1 MAKQNIFV
9 LLRTIKGPAFAG
21 LLTVLFYFVISI
33 CGTDVKANELNKY
46 FYLDTLLFLPKEFV
60 DYDKILVK
68 THKDKIFL
76 LYNEVVFKND
86 SNLIMLY
93 DVLEQKFLSLLLPN
107 NVISYFNVRDFDL
120 NENNLF
126 LLFYNGILHYQKKFE
141 NFEFN
146 EIIKIHSVANNFG
159 YIRLENDSLHLFEG
173 PINLAQFDK
182 LTTTL
187 VSINTK
193 DYSESVKE
201 FIEPKNNYFLLFQPR
216 KCFDYI
222 NQKFLVSEITQ
233 YKFYIY
239 SFLKNRIDTIIR
251 FPKDWVPLS
260 SEDSNKIIVF
270 KKSLN
275 NNYVKNFIDF
285 LRTFVLKI
293 STIHK
298 VYFLNDSTILVYWS
312 KPPRNPKANFYDF
325 QIDIFKLIQEQWIPI
340 AQSLPN
346 KCDEDEP
353 ISEIVIIN
361 NNFYVSGN
369 KIYCIEPIPFNI
381 KELPFSKMSYKK
393 FKKKVE
399 EYYSNND
406 IQLSLLIFK
415 LRQ

>member
-1 MAKQNIFV
+1 
-9 LLRTIKGPAFAG
+9 LL
-21 LLTVLFYFVISI
+21 
-33 CGTDVKANELNKY
+33 
-46 FYLDTLLFLPKEFV
+46 
-60 DYDKILVK
+60 
-68 THKDKIFL
+68 
-76 LYNEVVFKND
+76 
-86 SNLIMLY
+86 
-93 DVLEQKFLSLLLPN
+93 
-107 NVISYFNVRDFDL
+107 
-120 NENNLF
+120 
-126 LLFYNGILHYQKKFE
+126 
-141 NFEFN
+141 
-146 EIIKIHSVANNFG
+146 
-159 YIRLENDSLHLFEG
+159 
-173 PINLAQFDK
+173 
-182 LTTTL
+182 
-187 VSINTK
+187 SINTK
-193 DYSESVKE
+193 DYSESVNE

-270 KKSLN
+270 KKNLN